1 MGFGHSKEELHA
13 LALAKKIREDL
24 YLRINNSKV
33 LYRESF
39 EDIREDKKEKIMI
52 SSAAELAELLDENW
66 TTSVEV
72 LFVFIERVCTVG
84 V

>member
-1 MGFGHSKEELHA
+1 MGFGTSKAQKALEE
-13 LALAKKIREDL
+13 AKNIREDL